1 MNYRFWL
8 LDYLFAAFCHRF
20 ERSSWA
26 RSGHNNVGGRWFR
39 RFYLSRTLR
48 KVLLTSSLHQ
58 LACLNSYG
66 VPDRAG

>member
-1 MNYRFWL
+1 MWTSFNLY
-8 LDYLFAAFCHRF
+8 AAFCHRF
-20 ERSSWA
+20 ERSSGA

-58 LACLNSYG
+58 LACLTTCRIELA
-66 VPDRAG
+66 DKF